1 LKETLQFVVEHGY
14 LVLFLWV
21 LVEQLG
27 LPLPSVPIL
36 LAAGALSG
44 TGHMSLAASLFLAL
58 LAALISDII
67 WFEFGKAKGASVLN
81 TLCRISLEPDSCV
94 RRTEQIYEK
103 SGARALLVSKF
114 VPGLNTAAPPVAGM
128 FGMNFWRFLLFDA
141 LGCLLWASTFIGLGW
156 IFADQLEDV
165 ALNAE
170 RLGTWLLVLLVG
182 ALAAYVAKKW
192 WERKKFLKTLA
203 EDRITPEEL
212 AEKLNSHEPVA
223 IIDLRHPL
231 DVLPDPRMLPGA
243 IRMTAE
249 ELEARNEE
257 IPRDREII
265 LYCT

>member
-14 LVLFLWV
+14 LVLFVWV

-44 TGHMSLAASLFLAL
+44 TGHMSLGVSLAVAL
-58 LAALISDII
+58 LAALISDIL
-67 WFEFGKAKGASVLN
+67 WFEFGRVKGASVLN

-103 SGARALLVSKF
+103 NGARALLVSKF

-128 FGMNFWRFLLFDA
+128 FGMNFWRFLVFDA
-141 LGCLLWASTFIGLGW
+141 LGSLFWASTFILLGW

-165 ALNAE
+165 ALNSE
-170 RLGTWLLVLLVG
+170 RLGTWLLVLLIG
-182 ALAAYVAKKW
+182 LLAAYVAKKW

-203 EDRITPEEL
+203 EDRITPQEL
-212 AEKLNSHEPVA
+212 AEKLNSTEPVA

-231 DVLPDPRMLPGA
+231 DVLPDPRMIPGA

>member
-1 LKETLQFVVEHGY
+1 VKETLQFVVEHGY
-14 LVLFLWV
+14 LVLFVWV
-21 LVEQLG
+21 FAEQIG
-27 LPLPSVPIL
+27 VPLPAVPIL

-44 TGHMSLAASLFLAL
+44 TGHMSLTMSLAL
-58 LAALISDII
+58 ALFAALISDTI
-67 WFEFGKAKGASVLN
+67 WFEFGKVKGASVLN

-103 SGARALLVSKF
+103 SGARALLGAKF
-114 VPGLNTAAPPVAGM
+114 VPGLSTAAPPVAGM
-128 FGMNFWRFLLFDA
+128 FGMSYWRFLLFDS
-141 LGCLLWASTFIGLGW
+141 LGSLLWAGTFIGLGW

-165 ALNAE
+165 ALSAE
-170 RLGTWLLVLLVG
+170 RLGTWLIVLLFG
-182 ALAAYVAKKW
+182 ALGAYIAKKW

-212 AEKLNSHEPVA
+212 VQKLNSNEPVA

-231 DVLPDPRMLPGA
+231 DILPDPRMLPGA
-243 IRMTAE
+243 IRMTAD

-257 IPRDREII
+257 IPRDRDII